1 MKMKKFEA
9 HIDVMPLKALLDPQ
23 GKAVMLG
30 LHNLSFKTVTDVRV
44 GKHIFIELQ
53 AESKAEAEKMVN
65 DMCHKMLINPVVEYF
80 QFIVKEI

>member
-1 MKMKKFEA
+1 MKKFEA

-30 LHNLSFKTVTDVRV
+30 LYNLSFKTVSNVRI

-53 AESKAEAEKMVN
+53 AESKAEAEKMVD
-65 DMCHKMLINPVVEYF
+65 DMCQKMLINPIVEYY
-80 QFIVKEI
+80 QFAVKEA